1 MSTFLKRVASAFPA
15 ARVGMPQPVS
25 FKICSLCGFVWRG
38 RTSFLSDPSL
48 HLVGYQVHFEELSAG
63 LFLFNHSCGTTLS
76 VQAKEFQDLCGGPMF
91 SERLTGTE
99 ECQGSCLHE
108 DDLRPCPA
116 KCECAYVREVLQVI
130 SSWPKSESLIE

>member
-1 MSTFLKRVASAFPA
+1 
-15 ARVGMPQPVS
+15 MPQAVS
-25 FKICSLCGFVWRG
+25 FKICSRCGFVWTG
-38 RTSFLSDPSL
+38 RISFLSDPTL

-76 VQAKEFQDLCGGPMF
+76 VQAKEFQDLYSGPMF
-91 SERLTGTE
+91 AERLTGTE

-116 KCECAYVREVLQVI
+116 KCECTYVREVLQVI